1 MTGTALIVDDN
12 KLNLETLAVLLDK
25 EGFSAIT
32 LTTPRD
38 IFATLDE
45 VGKVDVVFLDL
56 EYPNDDGLVAIN
68 DLREHPA
75 LENVP
80 IIAYSVHISEI
91 HETRAAG
98 FDGFIGKPLDV
109 TTFPQHLERILQGI
123 PVWEVGQ

>member
-1 MTGTALIVDDN
+1 MNGTALIIDDN
-12 KLNLETLAVLLDK
+12 KLNLETLAVLLEK
-25 EGFSAIT
+25 EGFEAIT

-38 IFATLDE
+38 IFNALEQVDR
-45 VGKVDVVFLDL
+45 VDVVFLDL
-56 EYPNDDGLVAIN
+56 EYPNDNGLVAIN
-68 DLREHPA
+68 DLRAHPA
-75 LENVP
+75 LQNVP

-109 TTFPQHLERILQGI
+109 TTFPHNLQRILQGQ